1 MVCSNYKEACQKL
14 GLYHDDSEW
23 DKVMEEASV
32 WGFPNSLRMLAA
44 NILLY
49 NRPVNPSS
57 FINNHHDILT
67 EDYKRSNESVTES
80 ECQEWLLCQLKQ
92 TLESSSSSLKHVG
105 LPEPEIVKRMS
116 KAFVH
121 EYNWDIQ
128 SLREE
133 QSELLKKLT
142 N

>member
-1 MVCSNYKEACQKL
+1 
-14 GLYHDDSEW
+14 
-23 DKVMEEASV
+23 MEEASV

-92 TLESSSSSLKHVG
+92 ILESSSSSLKHVG
-105 LPEPEIVKRMS
+105 LPEPERVKKMS
-116 KAFVH
+116 KAFTH
-121 EYNWDIQ
+121 EYNWDLTLLQ
-128 SLREE
+128 EE
-133 QSELLKKLT
+133 QQDVLPKLT
-142 N
+142 LDQNKIFQ